1 MQEEKINRMLE
12 KHELAAKHK
21 NDEALNRERI
31 RQQKFSNRSMI
42 ERRKTDILNSNKSA
56 QLEII
61 KQEAQLKRKVAKNR
75 IDSLAEKQS
84 FAKFER

>member
-1 MQEEKINRMLE
+1 
-12 KHELAAKHK
+12 
-21 NDEALNRERI
+21 
-31 RQQKFSNRSMI
+31 MI